1 MKYVLYMPNEYNV
14 VTPQGEARVSLSR
27 VCLVVANKTSL
38 SKNAYKTFEYM
49 DKKLALVPYLGDS
62 DEMFCAQSLNEAK
75 TVRRALFKKT
85 RQWFQ
90 IYEYDG
96 KEVRGCVA

>member
-1 MKYVLYMPNEYNV
+1 MKYVLYLPNEYNV
-14 VTPQGEARVSLSR
+14 ITPQGKACVSLSR
-27 VCLVVANKTSL
+27 ECLVVANKTSL
-38 SKNAYKTFEYM
+38 SKNAYHTFEYM
-49 DKKLALVPYLGDS
+49 DKKLALVPYLGDG
-62 DEMFCAQSLNEAK
+62 DELFSAPSLNEAK
-75 TVRRALFKKT
+75 NVRRALFKKT

>member
-1 MKYVLYMPNEYNV
+1 M
-14 VTPQGEARVSLSR
+14 G
-27 VCLVVANKTSL
+27 
-38 SKNAYKTFEYM
+38 
-49 DKKLALVPYLGDS
+49 KKFALVPYVGDG
-62 DEMFCAQSLNEAK
+62 DEIFSAQSLNEAK
-75 TVRRALFKKT
+75 NVRRAIFKQT